1 MGKLL
6 RLLSLRRNP
15 HSVSRFRLGSIWL
28 PLTILL
34 VTALLPKPV
43 MDCKATYRGAECG
56 SKCTHRQ
63 RSQSLYLKSYLE
75 MSEEIQAIAWDR
87 E

>member
-43 MDCKATYRGAECG
+43 MDCKATCRGAECG
-56 SKCTHRQ
+56 SKMHPQTEKPE
-63 RSQSLYLKSYLE
+63 SL
-75 MSEEIQAIAWDR
+75 SEILLGNE
-87 E
+87 